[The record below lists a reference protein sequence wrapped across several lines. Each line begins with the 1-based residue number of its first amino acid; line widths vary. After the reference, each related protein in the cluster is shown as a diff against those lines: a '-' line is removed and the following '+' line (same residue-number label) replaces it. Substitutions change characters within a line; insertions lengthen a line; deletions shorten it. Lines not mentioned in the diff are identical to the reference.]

1 MKVEF
6 TAEEVQAMVNYV
18 LDQIGG
24 IEELDRKDR
33 ATLRRWRGDELRLGS
48 PTMQVLTEKVNAELK
63 RIHEAA
69 HVSAIT
75 KPDWL

>member
-6 TAEEVQAMVNYV
+6 TAEEVQAMANYV
-18 LDQIGG
+18 LDQIGALKG
-24 IEELDRKDR
+24 LDRKDR
-33 ATLRRWRGDELRLGS
+33 ATLRRWRGDEVRAGS
-48 PTMQVLTEKVNAELK
+48 PTMQLLAERVNAELQ
-63 RIHEAA
+63 RIHESA

>member
-6 TAEEVQAMVNYV
+6 TPEEVQAMVNYV
-18 LDQIGG
+18 LDELGA

-33 ATLRRWRGDELRLGS
+33 ATLRRWRGDEIRPGS
-48 PTMQVLTEKVNAELK
+48 PTMQVLTEKVNAELQ
-63 RIHEAA
+63 RIHESA

>member
-6 TAEEVQAMVNYV
+6 TAEEVQAMVDYV
-18 LDQIGG
+18 LDQIGA
-24 IEELDRKDR
+24 IEGMDRKDR
-33 ATLRRWRGDELRLGS
+33 ATLRRWRGDEIRPGS
-48 PTMQVLTEKVNAELK
+48 PTMAVLTEKVNAELQ

>member
-18 LDQIGG
+18 LDQLGA

-33 ATLRRWRGDELRLGS
+33 ATLRRWRGDDLRLGS
-48 PTMQVLTEKVNAELK
+48 PTMQLLTDRVNAELQ